1 MLDVLIIGAGPIG
14 MACGI
19 AAQKRGLSYLIVEK
33 GCLVNSIYHYPTNM
47 TFFSTADRLEIG
59 QVPFVAHG
67 DKPTR
72 REALDYYRRVAMAFQ
87 LQLRLYEEVTAV
99 NATSAGT
106 FIVQTSKAIYTSRNI
121 VFATGFYGLP
131 NLLGIPGEDL
141 PKVRHYYDE
150 AHPYAFQK
158 VAVVGAANS
167 AVDVALETW
176 RRGAQVTMIIRSGEI
191 RSSVKYWV
199 KPDIENRIK
208 EGSIKAYFHS
218 HLVAIRPDEIDV
230 QTPEGLITLPN
241 DFVLAMTGYRPDFR
255 LLQMAGVQFTNDSK
269 HAPLYNPDT
278 HQTNAEGVY
287 VAGVVCGGMETN
299 KWFIENS
306 RDHAEKI
313 MQHIARRLA
322 TCSAA

>member
-19 AAQKRGLSYLIVEK
+19 AAQQHGLRYVVVEK
-33 GCLVNSIYHYPTNM
+33 GCLVNAIYHYPANM

-59 QVPFVAHG
+59 NVPFVAHS
-67 DKPTR
+67 DKPNR
-72 REALDYYRRVAMAFQ
+72 REALDYYRRIALAFR
-87 LQLRLYEEVTAV
+87 LQVRLYEEVQIIMPQPD
-99 NATSAGT
+99 GT
-106 FIVQTSKAIYTSRNI
+106 FRVQTPKRDYLTRNV
-121 VFATGFYGLP
+121 VFATGFYGIP
-131 NLLGIPGEDL
+131 NFLGIPGEDL
-141 PKVRHYYDE
+141 SKVKHYYDE

-158 VAVVGAANS
+158 IAVVGAANS

-176 RRGAQVTMIIRSGEI
+176 RRGAEVTMIIRGSEI

-218 HLVAIRPDEIDV
+218 QIVAIRPDEIDI
-230 QTPEGLITLPN
+230 QTPEGLLTLPN
-241 DFVLAMTGYRPDFR
+241 DFVLAMTGYRPDFS
-255 LLQMAGVQFTNDSK
+255 LLKMAGVNFSGDK
-269 HAPLYNPDT
+269 HAPVYHPET
-278 HQTNAEGVY
+278 HESNARGVY

-306 RDHAEKI
+306 REHAGKI
-313 MQHIARRLA
+313 IANIA
-322 TCSAA
+322 HQQKS